1 MIQPVNGKDTKK
13 TYYIFVL
20 LMGFNNLQLPL
31 KLQVLN
37 LNQLLSIGLLQAMP
51 CLACRNT
58 SNHVKDLIHVLIFW
72 NEHMHP
78 ILSCQVCIWR
88 TSLPYNHSWSKSL
101 HFFLSLLVKIWLLY
115 ERKFRLQICKQKD
128 TTDQNTHRSCSC
140 SFTFSRPPYMTRF
153 LLHGQPYNVCETNF

>member
-1 MIQPVNGKDTKK
+1 MIQPVNGK

-31 KLQVLN
+31 KLQILN

-58 SNHVKDLIHVLIFW
+58 SNHVKDLIHVLIFL
-72 NEHMHP
+72 NEHTHP

-128 TTDQNTHRSCSC
+128 NWSKHAPELFLFLHLLTTSIYD
-140 SFTFSRPPYMTRF
+140 SFPPAWTT
-153 LLHGQPYNVCETNF
+153 L